1 MRSSNLPC
9 SWPVRSIES
18 PLERHDPV
26 RFPRLAAV
34 VREGLL
40 ETRRIRRDP
49 AEAVPHEDL
58 PVVKR
63 LLIEELAPPVPE
75 LTDDRRGHD
84 SVAAVGPVEVPL
96 LRARVVEAQPR
107 ALDVS
112 GRTVHFELEET
123 GPAVPDSGDFRDSVV
138 LHPGG
143 GARQRL
149 LQP

>member
-75 LTDDRRGHD
+75 LTADRRAHD
-84 SVAAVGPVEVPL
+84 PLSAVGPLEVPL
-96 LRARVVEAQPR
+96 LPPRVVEGQPR
-107 ALDVS
+107 PSDVS
-112 GRTVHFELEET
+112 AR
-123 GPAVPDSGDFRDSVV
+123 PAP
-138 LHPGG
+138 L
-143 GARQRL
+143 A
-149 LQP
+149 